1 MKNAILLRNSFPLR
15 RGYGGLVGGHVE
27 QMRGP
32 LHSAGARQGP
42 GGTRS
47 LRQAHNGP
55 WPQRSIANPGEQK
68 SPQLQ
73 ENKGQRPNSIANFS
87 ACAAHEPASDPRQGT
102 LLSVPCATA
111 TGRLQPLRPHGLK
124 PLTSRHVSARL
135 PRLRSGQVQPCPDET
150 RKLLLL
156 LRLAASL
163 LPCVSAFVPRD
174 SYSQHPEIRIPAK
187 RMKTWHIIF
196 SNRNT
201 FACLRHHP
209 NEDFG
214 ERRVFARRPI
224 RGAFSQRPYRKQT

>member
-1 MKNAILLRNSFPLR
+1 MVGAAIP
-15 RGYGGLVGGHVE
+15 GG
-27 QMRGP
+27 GP
-32 LHSAGARQGP
+32 LQSAEARRGP

-55 WPQRSIANPGEQK
+55 WPQRSIANPREQK
-68 SPQLQ
+68 SSQLQ
-73 ENKGQRPNSIANFS
+73 ENKGHRSNSIANFS
-87 ACAAHEPASDPRQGT
+87 ACATLEPANDPRQGT

-156 LRLAASL
+156 LRLPASL

-174 SYSQHPEIRIPAK
+174 SYSQHPEIRIRPNP
-187 RMKTWHIIF
+187 MKTSHLTF
-196 SNRNT
+196 SNRHT
-201 FACLRHHP
+201 FDCLRHHP